1 MIISLQGHFS
11 VHIGP
16 QNAFNIHNRLVLN
29 GIVHGKVLRRIID
42 GMDLMLIFTRE
53 KGIQKLLPLP
63 SALALLIFFKFS
75 FTKFSI

>member
-1 MIISLQGHFS
+1 MAIEAHLLDQIFFRC
-11 VHIGP
+11 
-16 QNAFNIHNRLVLN
+16 AFNIHNRLVLN

-63 SALALLIFFKFS
+63 SALALLAPAHFL
-75 FTKFSI
+75 